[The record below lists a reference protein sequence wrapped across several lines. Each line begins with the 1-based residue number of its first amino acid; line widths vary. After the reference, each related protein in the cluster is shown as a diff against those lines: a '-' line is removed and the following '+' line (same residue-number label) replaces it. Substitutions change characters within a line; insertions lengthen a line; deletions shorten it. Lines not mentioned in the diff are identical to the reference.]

1 MKSELHKHSIQWL
14 VVALVLAVLPHALRV
29 PYSVTAFFLLLVGW
43 RYWLAVSMLRV
54 PPRWVRLALATVG
67 GLFVYFEY
75 HTVIGR
81 DAGVALLIAMLA
93 IKLLE
98 LQSKRDAYV
107 SVLIGYFLVVTHF
120 LYSQS
125 MPTAAY
131 MLVAVVMITAT
142 LVDLNRVNFADRKIP
157 LQNVRLGFT
166 LLGQALP
173 FMLVLFVLFPRIST
187 PLWGLP
193 SDAFGGTTGL
203 GEDMEPGAI
212 SELSQS
218 DDVAFRANFAGAPP
232 SSEFLYW
239 RGPVLWYTDGRK
251 WRVDLA
257 KNAVPRR
264 INTPD
269 YFAQGSPVK
278 YTVTVEPHRKRW
290 LFALDLPATV
300 PANSILTY
308 DYQLRA
314 GQNVDQRL
322 RYEVES
328 YLSFRTP
335 ELDYSS
341 RVRGLQLPS
350 QANPRTVALGR
361 QWRRDYDDDAK
372 ILFAALQMF
381 RVQPF
386 VYTLAP
392 PRLDSANSVDEFLF
406 ETQQGFCEHYAS
418 SFVVL
423 MRAAGIPAR
432 VVTGYQG
439 GELNTVGK
447 YLIIRQRDAHAWA
460 EIWLP
465 NSGWVRIDPTAAVA
479 PERVRLGIQGNA
491 SRIGEA
497 VRFQDAAPSW
507 LTNAIREMRFGWD
520 SVNNGWNQWV
530 LSYNQAQQLKIL
542 RDLHLGVDSV
552 GDMMRVMMATVIALL
567 AVVSTVMLVKRG
579 KRLDPVSRL
588 WSQFCRKL
596 AHKGF
601 AREPAEG
608 PMDYAHRITQAR
620 PDLASAIQAIAQLY
634 VKLHYGPQ
642 QSPNSEQL
650 SEFRQRV
657 RRFRV

>member
-14 VVALVLAVLPHALRV
+14 VVALVLAVLPHATRI
-29 PYSVTAFFLLLVGW
+29 PYSVTVFFLLLIGW
-43 RYWLAVSMLRV
+43 RYRIAVSMLRI
-54 PPRWVRLALATVG
+54 PPRWLRLALATVG

-75 HTVIGR
+75 HTIIGR

-98 LQSKRDAYV
+98 LQTKRDAYV
-107 SVLIGYFLVVTHF
+107 SILIAYFIVITHF

-125 MPTAAY
+125 VPTAAY
-131 MLVAVVMITAT
+131 MLVVVVLITAT
-142 LVDLNRVNFADRKIP
+142 LVDLNRVNFVDRRIP
-157 LQNVRLGFT
+157 VQNVRLGFT

-218 DDVAFRANFAGAPP
+218 DNVAFRANFAGAPP

-239 RGPVLWYTDGRK
+239 RGPVLWYTDGRQ
-251 WRVDLA
+251 WRADLV
-257 KNAVPRR
+257 KNGVPRPIR
-264 INTPD
+264 TPD

-290 LFALDLPATV
+290 LFALDLPATI
-300 PANSILTY
+300 PANSMLTN

-314 GQNVDQRL
+314 GQNIDQRL

-328 YLSFRTP
+328 YLSYQTP
-335 ELDYSS
+335 ELDFQS
-341 RVRGLQLPS
+341 RLRGLQLPR
-350 QANPRTVALGR
+350 QVNPKTVTLGR
-361 QWRRDYDDDAK
+361 QWRNELQDDGK
-372 ILFAALQMF
+372 ILLAALQMF
-381 RVQPF
+381 RTQPF

-406 ETQQGFCEHYAS
+406 ETRQGFCEHYAS
-418 SFVVL
+418 SFVNL

-439 GELNTVGK
+439 GELNTVGN
-447 YLIIRQRDAHAWA
+447 YLIVRQRDAHAWA
-460 EIWLP
+460 EIWVR

-479 PERVRLGIQGNA
+479 PERVRLGIQGNP

-497 VRFQDAAPSW
+497 VLFDGTPPNWLGNLIRQTRFS
-507 LTNAIREMRFGWD
+507 WD

-530 LSYNQAQQLKIL
+530 LSYTQAQQLKIL
-542 RDLHLGVDSV
+542 RDLNLGFDSWRDLV
-552 GDMMRVMMATVIALL
+552 TIMSTAVIALL
-567 AVVSTVMLVKRG
+567 AIVSAALLLKRG
-579 KRLDPVSRL
+579 KRLDPAPRL
-588 WSQFCRKL
+588 WSQFCSKLERKGL
-596 AHKGF
+596 

-608 PMDYAHRITQAR
+608 PLDYARRLIRQRAE
-620 PDLASAIQAIAQLY
+620 LSGEIQAIVDLY
-634 VKLHYGPQ
+634 VDLHYGPPQ
-642 QSPNSEQL
+642 NTDHKL
-650 SEFRQRV
+650 HEFRQRV
-657 RRFRV
+657 RQFRI